1 MYCGIQEC
9 HGQRGQLVRFSC
21 NTDSISEMTNNNLLF
36 LCPPRAKVS
45 RLKEWEQKQ
54 DQFCAWAACC
64 CRCEA
69 FKYTLFCESLCFA
82 VEETQS
88 SFQQIF
94 NVSSLL
100 QFFPQSIWLCCLLTI
115 QLNTAGACLLCWSGI
130 NTCGIDHLHN
140 LNPITQRRTKEMSV
154 DTLIVLLHVYNKMN

>member
-1 MYCGIQEC
+1 MLLCGCTHTRVTIMYCGIQEC

-45 RLKEWEQKQ
+45 CLKEWEQKQ

-88 SFQQIF
+88 SFQQGGFIRF
-94 NVSSLL
+94 LMCHPCCS
-100 QFFPQSIWLCCLLTI
+100 FFHR
-115 QLNTAGACLLCWSGI
+115 AFGF
-130 NTCGIDHLHN
+130 
-140 LNPITQRRTKEMSV
+140 V
-154 DTLIVLLHVYNKMN
+154 VF